1 MVFDVDDDDDAELS
15 SSSSSSSSFNSK
27 KASSSS
33 ISNIFNCERD
43 NLPID
48 NIGQL
53 SLPQLK
59 ILLTYILLRAFFE
72 LYIL

>member
-15 SSSSSSSSFNSK
+15 SSSSSSSSSNSK
-27 KASSSS
+27 KAPSS

-53 SLPQLK
+53 SLSQLK
-59 ILLTYILLRAFFE
+59 ILPILLRAFFE